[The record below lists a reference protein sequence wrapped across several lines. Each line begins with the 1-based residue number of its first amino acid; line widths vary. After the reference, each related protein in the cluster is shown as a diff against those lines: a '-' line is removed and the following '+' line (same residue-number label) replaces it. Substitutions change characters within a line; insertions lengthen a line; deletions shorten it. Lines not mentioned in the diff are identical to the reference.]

1 MKELADFEVKLATY
15 TWMAL
20 PDEMLVQAK
29 KFGFADKYLAKL
41 YNVSEK
47 EVRECRT
54 ELGCVATFCR
64 VPVSGVADNE
74 DYYYSTYSG
83 VPDEVAVSG
92 NRKIMILGRR
102 AEPDRTGDRV
112 RLYLC
117 ARRVRAARRPAM
129 NRC

>member
-54 ELGCVATFCR
+54 ELGASRPSAACR
-64 VPVSGVADNE
+64 FQAWQQRRLLLLD
-74 DYYYSTYSG
+74 
-83 VPDEVAVSG
+83 
-92 NRKIMILGRR
+92 LLRR
-102 AEPDRTGDRV
+102 AG
-112 RLYLC
+112 
-117 ARRVRAARRPAM
+117 
-129 NRC
+129 

>member
-64 VPVSGVADNE
+64 VPVSAWP
-74 DYYYSTYSG
+74 TT
-83 VPDEVAVSG
+83 
-92 NRKIMILGRR
+92 K
-102 AEPDRTGDRV
+102 TTTT
-112 RLYLC
+112 RLTPAC
-117 ARRVRAARRPAM
+117 RMKSQSAATARS
-129 NRC
+129 